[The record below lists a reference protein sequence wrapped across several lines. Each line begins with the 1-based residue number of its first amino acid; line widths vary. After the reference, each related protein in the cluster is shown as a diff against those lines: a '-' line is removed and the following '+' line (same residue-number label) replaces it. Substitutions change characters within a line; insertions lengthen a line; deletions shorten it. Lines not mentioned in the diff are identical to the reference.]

1 MSGHYAQKVLWGEG
15 MLLTPQHFQQH
26 DRYLE
31 HLVQQRIKSIQA
43 LDWGFTRLDFD
54 KDALQ
59 NGQLVVT
66 DAAGVMPDG
75 TAFDMPGVDKLPEP
89 RPIAPH
95 FGAGEKS
102 LGVVLG
108 IPRRRAGEVS
118 TRLDDST
125 DALTTFQGHRA
136 RVRDE
141 VGAEEREI
149 VLCQKRLQ
157 VLFTS
162 EDREAYTAMPVGVL
176 TRTAAGGFEFD
187 SFFVPPCLYAGAS
200 PRILAVVRRLL
211 DVLAKRSMDLSGK
224 RRGNS
229 AGMVD
234 FTLSEAANFWFL
246 HTINGHLPALRSL
259 FSHPRVHPREVYLEL
274 STLAG
279 ELCTFST
286 ESTPQD
292 VPPYNPDDLTTTFFQ
307 LEQVL
312 LKLLGTV
319 LPTKCVPIPVQ
330 KQRDMLYVGQITD
343 ERLFGTAR
351 FYLGVRAET
360 QPEKL
365 KGEVPIKAKVSS
377 TDRVD
382 GLIVRALPGVG
393 LQLCDKPPREIPVQA
408 GSIYFELTQ
417 QGPEWDAIKAS
428 RNLAVYIPAEFPQ
441 PRLELMAVK
450 A

>member
-15 MLLTPQHFQQH
+15 MLLTPQHFQQA
-26 DRYLE
+26 DRYVE
-31 HLVQQRIKSIQA
+31 HLVGQRIKSIQA
-43 LDWGFTRLDFD
+43 LDWGFTRLAFD
-54 KDALQ
+54 TDALQ

-66 DAAGVMPDG
+66 EAAGVMPDG
-75 TAFDMPGVDKLPEP
+75 TAFDLPNVDKLPEP
-89 RPIAPH
+89 RPIASH

-108 IPRRRAGEVS
+108 LPRRRAGEVS

-125 DALTTFQGHRA
+125 DALTAFEGKRA
-136 RVRDE
+136 KVRDE
-141 VGAEEREI
+141 LGAEEREI
-149 VLCQKRLQ
+149 VLCEKRIHT
-157 VLFTS
+157 LFTS
-162 EDREAYTAMPVGVL
+162 EDREAYTGMPVGVL
-176 TRTAAGGFEFD
+176 TRTASGGFEFD
-187 SFFVPPCLYAGAS
+187 AFFVPPCLYAGAS

-259 FSHPRVHPREVYLEL
+259 FSHPRVHPREVYNEL
-274 STLAG
+274 ATLAG

-292 VPPYNPDDLTTTFFQ
+292 VPPFNPDDLTTTFFQ

-312 LKLLGTV
+312 MKLLGTV
-319 LPTKCVPIPVQ
+319 LPTKCVPITVQ
-330 KQRDMLYVGQITD
+330 KQRDLLYVGQIAD
-343 ERLFGTAR
+343 ERLFGSAR
-351 FYLGVRAET
+351 FYLGIRADV
-360 QPEKL
+360 QADKL
-365 KGEVPIKAKVSS
+365 KREIPIKAKLSS

-382 GLIVRALPGVG
+382 GLIVRALPGVPM
-393 LQLCDKPPREIPVQA
+393 QLCAKPPREIPIQG
-408 GSIYFELTQ
+408 GSVYFEITQ
-417 QGPEWDAIKAS
+417 QGPEWDAVKAA
-428 RNLAVYIPAEFPQ
+428 RNLAVYVPAEFPN